1 MVAVR
6 LSQAGECHVLP
17 GRPASPFLLE
27 AGHDNGPLHAPVEGE
42 PARIVHGGLRA
53 LPYEDGGVRPWVGD
67 LQACLHGGD
76 YVPFFAMP
84 DNVAVSEAVLN
95 IDNPLLGGLGLPRE
109 PQPLNLFIFGASGDL
124 TRRKLIPALFSLYTK
139 GGIPRVHIV
148 GFARRE
154 WTLDAFRKLVR
165 EMLDSEDVPEAEPE
179 LKDAFV
185 ENVGFI
191 RSAFESPEGYEAIR
205 NQYPSPA
212 NRIFYLATPPDSY
225 EVIIERLHKAGLAD
239 QSQGF
244 ARIIVE
250 KPLGRDLASAR
261 ALNDHIAAAFSEEQ
275 TYRIDHY
282 LGKET
287 VQNIMLMRF
296 GNGIFEPVWNN
307 GFIDHVQITMA
318 ETIGIGSR
326 GRYYEQAGA
335 LRDMMQNHM
344 LQLLCLVAM
353 EPPVDLH
360 ADSIHDEKVKVL
372 KSIAPI
378 GADTVATETV
388 RGQYEHGIVDGIDV
402 PSYRGE
408 NDVSPTSVTETFAAL
423 RVRLDSWRWAGVPFL
438 LRTGK
443 RLSRRTTE
451 ISIHFKRPPLL
462 LFADRH
468 RAGTPPN
475 VLTFRI
481 QPQEGI
487 MMGFNSKIPGPSTDM
502 RTVNMDFSYGSAFG
516 EELPDA
522 YERLL
527 LDAMVG
533 DSTLYMRKDEVDSA
547 WAFITEIING
557 WQDTGKPEPSFYRSG
572 SSGPEAA
579 NRLLGSPERRWR
591 RL

>member
-1 MVAVR
+1 MLENVR
-6 LSQAGECHVLP
+6 GTSLQTQD
-17 GRPASPFLLE
+17 LLM
-27 AGHDNGPLHAPVEGE
+27 PVNDAE
-42 PARIVHGGLRA
+42 
-53 LPYEDGGVRPWVGD
+53 
-67 LQACLHGGD
+67 
-76 YVPFFAMP
+76 
-84 DNVAVSEAVLN
+84 
-95 IDNPLLGGLGLPRE
+95 NPLMAGLGLSRE
-109 PQPLNLFIFGASGDL
+109 PQPLTLFIFGASGDL
-124 TRRKLIPALFSLYTK
+124 TRRKLIPALFSLYVK
-139 GGIPRVHIV
+139 GSTPRVRIV

-154 WTLDAFRKLVR
+154 WNPETFRKLVR
-165 EMLDSEDVPEAEPE
+165 EMLDSDDVPETADE

-185 ENVGFI
+185 KNVGFI
-191 RSAFESPEGYEAIR
+191 RSSFESAEGYETIR
-205 NQYPSPA
+205 HLYADPP
-212 NRIFYLATPPDSY
+212 NRIFYLSTPPDSY
-225 EVIIERLHKAGLAD
+225 EVIIRRLREAGLTD
-239 QSQGF
+239 QSKGF

-250 KPLGRDLASAR
+250 KPLGQDLASAR
-261 ALNDHIAAAFSEEQ
+261 ALNDHIAAAFAEDQ

-296 GNGIFEPVWNN
+296 GNGIFEPIWNN
-307 GFIDHVQITMA
+307 GYIDHVQITMA

-344 LQLLCLVAM
+344 LTLLCLVAM
-353 EPPVDLH
+353 EPPVDLNP
-360 ADSIHDEKVKVL
+360 DSIHDEKVKVL
-372 KSIAPI
+372 KSIVPI
-378 GADTVATETV
+378 MVDSVAAETV
-388 RGQYEHGIVDGIDV
+388 RGQYEHGLVDGKDV
-402 PSYRGE
+402 AGYRQE
-408 NDVSPTSVTETFAAL
+408 QDVSPSSTTETFAAL

-468 RAGTPPN
+468 PAGTPPN

-547 WAFITEIING
+547 WAFITEILHG
-557 WQDTGKPEPSFYRSG
+557 WENTGTPGLSFYRAG
-572 SSGPEAA
+572 SSGPDAG
-579 NRLLGSPERRWR
+579 NNLLGDAERRWR